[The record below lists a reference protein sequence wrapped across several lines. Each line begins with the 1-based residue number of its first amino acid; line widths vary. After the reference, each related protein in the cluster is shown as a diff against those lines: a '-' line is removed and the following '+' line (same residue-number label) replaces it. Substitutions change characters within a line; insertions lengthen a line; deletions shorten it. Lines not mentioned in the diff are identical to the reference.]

1 MRKFSKNI
9 YKISFLFLTFS
20 VLSGG
25 EFFHHHETLLKE
37 NQCQACLFARTLS
50 SSDVDTEP
58 VIQNFP
64 SFEYLLPSLELQKPE
79 FLFQGPVS
87 SRAPPF
93 SS

>member
-1 MRKFSKNI
+1 MGKFPKNI
-9 YKISFLFLTFS
+9 YKISFLFLAFS

-25 EFFHHHETLLKE
+25 EFFHHHETLLNE
-37 NQCQACLFARTLS
+37 SQCQACLFAHSLS

-58 VIQNFP
+58 VLHNFLT
-64 SFEYLLPSLELQKPE
+64 FEYLLRSLELQKPE
-79 FLFQGPVS
+79 CQFSGPVS

>member
-1 MRKFSKNI
+1 MKKFTKNI
-9 YKISFLFLTFS
+9 YKISLLFLALS

-25 EFFHHHETLLKE
+25 EFFHHHETLLNE

-50 SSDVDTEP
+50 SSEVDTEP
-58 VIQNFP
+58 VIHNLL
-64 SFEYLLPSLELQKPE
+64 SFEYIFPSLEIQKPE
-79 FLFQGPVS
+79 FHFHIRFS